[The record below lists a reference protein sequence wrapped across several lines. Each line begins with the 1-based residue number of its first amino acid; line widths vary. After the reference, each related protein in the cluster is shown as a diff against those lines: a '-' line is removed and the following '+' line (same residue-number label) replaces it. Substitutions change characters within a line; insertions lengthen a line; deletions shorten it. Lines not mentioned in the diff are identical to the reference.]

1 MVCPDCGGPLTES
14 CEGGILRF
22 KCQVGHKFSPEA
34 LSRGHADA
42 LERALWVA
50 LRHLS
55 ERRAI
60 QQTLAGQYHD
70 DLTMVRRY
78 EENAEAASHDIALL
92 REILERL

>member
-1 MVCPDCGGPLTES
+1 MQ
-14 CEGGILRF
+14 F
-22 KCQVGHKFSPEA
+22 QCQVGHKFSPQAVSEA
-34 LSRGHADA
+34 HANA

-55 ERRAI
+55 ERRGI
-60 QQTLAGQYHD
+60 QQALASQRRD
-70 DLTMVRRY
+70 DPRMVRRY